1 MLNPFFLQGSRGEQ
15 GLVQDLI
22 NEQLK
27 IYGVE
32 VYYLPRRYV
41 TEKTVMKEVVES
53 EFKNAYP
60 IEAYVD
66 TYDGYGGQG
75 TLLSKF
81 GIQDIDD
88 LTLII
93 SKERYENYIGPLS
106 KDIPDAKLTSR
117 PKEGDL
123 IYFPL
128 GDRLFEIKY
137 VEHEQPFYQLKK
149 NYVYELKCELY
160 RYQDEDIDTDV
171 EFIDDNTEDIGYI
184 QTLQMIGAGST
195 ATATATIL
203 NGGVQYVQVTNRGQD
218 YLSVPRVAFSSAPDG
233 GTTAVGIATMLG
245 GLISCTPDDKMK
257 LMVQGVELRNAGS
270 GYTVAPKVLF
280 FTDGEPGSG
289 AEATA
294 YINDGV
300 VGIITVT
307 GGGGGYVTP
316 PTVTIDPP
324 VGDGATAT
332 ASISGLGSV
341 TGATVTAGGTSY
353 SQTNVP
359 SVTFSDPGDSTGVL
373 FGSWNTEFYISNSTG
388 TVTGSNG
395 SGYSAGTYDLTGGSG
410 TGARLTVTQSSGAI
424 TGATGGLSFANGG
437 RDYQVGDVL
446 LIDGG
451 DQNSYIRVAITT
463 TSTNVTAIGTAIVG
477 SSGTITS
484 INITNAGTGYT
495 TAPTVSI
502 ANSAFNKV
510 YGTNNVGLVKPIV
523 TSLINSSGIVT
534 AINIKNAGLGYTE
547 TPTIVVANPT
557 SLGGSGTYTYN
568 EIVTGS
574 SSGVTGRVKSWNAV
588 TNVLEVSNINGNFT
602 NGESLVGDESGASYA
617 LRILNTDN
625 LADSGDSTNKAGQ
638 YEDNKII
645 QTEADGILDFTE
657 KNPFGM
663 P

>member
-41 TEKTVMKEVVES
+41 TEKTIMKEVVES
-53 EFKNAYP
+53 EFRNAYP

-66 TYDGYGGQG
+66 NYDGYGGQG

-195 ATATATIL
+195 ATAITGIV
-203 NGGVQYVQVTNRGQD
+203 NGGVQYVDVTNRGKD
-218 YLSVPRVAFSSAPDG
+218 YLSVPRVAFSAAPSG
-233 GTTAVGIATMLG
+233 GTTAVGVATMLG
-245 GLISCTPDDKMK
+245 GLISCTPDDKTK

-307 GGGGGYVTP
+307 NGGGGY
-316 PTVTIDPP
+316 I
-324 VGDGATAT
+324 
-332 ASISGLGSV
+332 
-341 TGATVTAGGTSY
+341 TS
-353 SQTNVP
+353 P
-359 SVTFSDPGDSTGVL
+359 SV
-373 FGSWNTEFYISNSTG
+373 
-388 TVTGSNG
+388 
-395 SGYSAGTYDLTGGSG
+395 
-410 TGARLTVTQSSGAI
+410 
-424 TGATGGLSFANGG
+424 SF
-437 RDYQVGDVL
+437 VG
-446 LIDGG
+446 
-451 DQNSYIRVAITT
+451 
-463 TSTNVTAIGTAIVG
+463 VG
-477 SSGTITS
+477 STSAQGYAVVSAAGTITEVR
-484 INITNAGTGYT
+484 IINAGY
-495 TAPTVSI
+495 
-502 ANSAFNKV
+502 
-510 YGTNNVGLVKPIV
+510 
-523 TSLINSSGIVT
+523 
-534 AINIKNAGLGYTE
+534 GYTE
-547 TPTIVVANPT
+547 TPTVVIADPT

-588 TNVLEVSNINGNFT
+588 TNILEVANINGDFT

-638 YEDNKII
+638 YEDNYQI